1 LHLAAA
7 DGDVTAP
14 GASAFRQW
22 RNATLAPFSQ
32 RVFAAF
38 WFATLVSSLG
48 TLIQSVGASW
58 LMATIAPSPDMVAL
72 VQVAGALPFFFFSL
86 IAGAYADT
94 HDRRTTMLASQWL
107 MLIVSAALAA
117 ITLAG
122 HITPTLLLLL
132 TFLLGCG
139 SAAFAPAWQSSI
151 GDQVP
156 RAQIPSAVMANAV
169 GFNLARSVGPAIG
182 GVIVAAAGAAA
193 AFVINAFSYIGML
206 VTLLW
211 WKPDRPRNPLPPEPL
226 ATAMH
231 AGVRYVLL
239 SPHLLAILARCL
251 LFAVPMAAVPALM
264 PIVARDL
271 LGGGAP
277 TFGILLAG
285 FGIGA
290 MGAALSSAA
299 LRARFSSDAVL
310 RAICVVAFVAMVV
323 IGQSRSFAL
332 TLLAHVMAGSVW
344 TLGLA
349 TFNITVQMSSPRWVT
364 GRTLAIY
371 QTIAFGG
378 MALGSWAAGELATLV
393 GLRET
398 ITAAGV
404 AALGTLLVA
413 RWLPVAVATT
423 GSLDPQATAAVR
435 PPHVEI
441 HDASGPIVVTITYRV
456 PAHNAVAFLEIINEI
471 GRVRRRDGARRWSVC
486 QDIDDP
492 VYWVERF
499 ESPTWLDYLR
509 RQSRPTQADQELRQ
523 RMLGLIIGEQ
533 GIVRRMVERPSGS
546 EPLGSDPS
554 RPEPMDDTSGHS

>member
-1 LHLAAA
+1 M
-7 DGDVTAP
+7 TAP

-151 GDQVP
+151 GDEVP

>member
-1 LHLAAA
+1 M
-7 DGDVTAP
+7 TSTPAP
-14 GASAFRQW
+14 SGFERW
-22 RNATLAPFSQ
+22 RRATLEPFSQ

-38 WFATLVSSLG
+38 WFATLISSLG

-107 MLIVSAALAA
+107 MLIVSAALAG

-122 HITPTLLLLL
+122 HITPTLLLML

-211 WKPDRPRNPLPPEPL
+211 WKPERPRNPLPPEPL
-226 ATAMH
+226 ASAMH

-251 LFAVPMAAVPALM
+251 LFAVPMAAVPSLM

-299 LRARFSSDAVL
+299 LRTRFSSDAVL
-310 RAICVVAFVAMVV
+310 RTICVVAFVAMVV

-332 TLLAHVMAGSVW
+332 TLLAHVLAGSVW
-344 TLGLA
+344 TMGLA

-413 RWLPVAVATT
+413 RWLPVAVTSV

-492 VYWVERF
+492 QYWVERF

>member
-1 LHLAAA
+1 M
-7 DGDVTAP
+7 TAP

>member
-1 LHLAAA
+1 M
-7 DGDVTAP
+7 TANP
-14 GASAFRQW
+14 ATSAFERW
-22 RNATLAPFSQ
+22 RRATLEPFSQ

-94 HDRRTTMLASQWL
+94 HDRRATMLASQWL
-107 MLIVSAALAA
+107 MLVVSA
-117 ITLAG
+117 TLAG
-122 HITPTLLLLL
+122 LTLAGKITPALLLLL

-206 VTLLW
+206 ATLLW
-211 WKPDRPRNPLPPEPL
+211 WKPDRPRNALPPEPL
-226 ATAMH
+226 ATAIG

-239 SPHLLAILARCL
+239 SPHLIAILARCL
-251 LFAVPMAAVPALM
+251 LFALPMAAVPALM

-277 TFGILLAG
+277 TFGVLLAG

-299 LRARFSSDAVL
+299 LRARYSSDAVL

-323 IGQSRSFAL
+323 IGQSRWFAL

-378 MALGSWAAGELATLV
+378 MALGSWGAGELATLV

-413 RWLPVAVATT
+413 RWLPVAVAST

-456 PAHNAVAFLEIINEI
+456 PAQNAAAFLEIINEL

-492 VYWVERF
+492 RYWVERF

-509 RQSRPTQADQELRQ
+509 RQSRPTQADQELRR

-546 EPLGSDPS
+546 EPLGSDPG